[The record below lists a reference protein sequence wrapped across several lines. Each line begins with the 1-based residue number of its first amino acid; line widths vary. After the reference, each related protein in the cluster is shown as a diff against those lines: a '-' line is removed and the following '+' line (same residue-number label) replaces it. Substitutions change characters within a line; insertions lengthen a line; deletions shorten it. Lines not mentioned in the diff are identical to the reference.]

1 MTWITD
7 ADTVQWDMIWVEHG
21 RMRKTEMD
29 GSGTPIAD
37 SVAQSDARRQTDQ
50 NTEESRHRGQCP
62 GAHESVDLRHEA
74 SSGAVLADDGA
85 TRTHQDAVDSD
96 CSVLT
101 RTEFDEVTDAGSST
115 APHMTWVIDLWEP
128 DEARICD
135 NVQWCMIWV

>member
-1 MTWITD
+1 MDGW
-7 ADTVQWDMIWVEHG
+7 
-21 RMRKTEMD
+21 RKTEMD
-29 GSGTPIAD
+29 GSGTAIALD
-37 SVAQSDARRQTDQ
+37 P
-50 NTEESRHRGQCP
+50 N
-62 GAHESVDLRHEA
+62 
-74 SSGAVLADDGA
+74 DGA

-135 NVQWCMIWV
+135 NVQWCMIWI

>member
-1 MTWITD
+1 MK
-7 ADTVQWDMIWVEHG
+7 
-21 RMRKTEMD
+21 KTEMD
-29 GSGTPIAD
+29 GSETAIALSPD
-37 SVAQSDARRQTDQ
+37 SVARGDARRQGDQ
-50 NTEESRHRGQCP
+50 DTEESRHRGQCP